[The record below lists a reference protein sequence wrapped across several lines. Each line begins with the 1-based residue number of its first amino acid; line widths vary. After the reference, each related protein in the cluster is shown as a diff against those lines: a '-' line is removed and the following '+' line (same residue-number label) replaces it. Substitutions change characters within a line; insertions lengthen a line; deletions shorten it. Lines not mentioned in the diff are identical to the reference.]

1 MNNIIDQK
9 IRRLN
14 FNSIKKAQQQQL
26 NLLMLTKLMHGL
38 NTTK

>member
-14 FNSIKKAQQQQL
+14 FNSIKKAQLQQL
-26 NLLMLTKLMHGL
+26 NLLMLAKLMNGL
-38 NTTK
+38 HITK